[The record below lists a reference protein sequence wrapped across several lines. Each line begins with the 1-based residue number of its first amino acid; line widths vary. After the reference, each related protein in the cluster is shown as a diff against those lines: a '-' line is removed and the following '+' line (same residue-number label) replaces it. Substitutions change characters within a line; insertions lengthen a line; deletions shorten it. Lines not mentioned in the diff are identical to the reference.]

1 MAGTPSFAELVRLS
15 DREIQELLRDVD
27 QKDLCIALKAASEEL
42 KEKNFN
48 NISERVRK
56 FIKEEME
63 SLGTMTPEEI
73 EAAQQRILKQA
84 ALVGE
89 QGRISW
95 PPG

>member
-1 MAGTPSFAELVRLS
+1 MDKPSFEDLVRLS
-15 DREIQELLRDVD
+15 DREIQELLRDVE

-48 NISERVRK
+48 NISERVRT

-63 SLGTMTPEEI
+63 FLGSMTPEEI

-84 ALVGE
+84 VLVGE